1 MEVTEMFTDRETH
14 KEDVAHIHIGIL
26 LSHKK
31 EWSNAVCS
39 MDGPETVTL
48 SEVSQTKKD
57 KCMTSLM
64 SGILKKGTKELI
76 YKTEVE

>member
-1 MEVTEMFTDRETH
+1 
-14 KEDVAHIHIGIL
+14 
-26 LSHKK
+26 
-31 EWSNAVCS
+31 

-76 YKTEVE
+76 YKTEVKSQM